1 MERILIAALASLI
14 LNGCATLERHPTLT
28 AVGTAL
34 LAGSIIASTQHDH
47 HGAPAFAAHA
57 SIQPMSCGAT
67 CAQ

>member
-1 MERILIAALASLI
+1 MERILIAALASLT
-14 LNGCATLERHPTLT
+14 LCGCATLERHPTLT
-28 AVGTAL
+28 AVGTAI

-47 HGAPAFAAHA
+47 HSAPAFAQRA